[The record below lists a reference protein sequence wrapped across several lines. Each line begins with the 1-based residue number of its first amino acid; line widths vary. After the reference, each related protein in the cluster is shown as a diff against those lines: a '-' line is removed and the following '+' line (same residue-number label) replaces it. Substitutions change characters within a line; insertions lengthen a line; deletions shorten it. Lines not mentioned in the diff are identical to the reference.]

1 MVPEGELSPAQL
13 RHVFGVNLRSLSA
26 GARSISVLCR
36 ELGINRTQYNR
47 YLNGEAFPR
56 PDVLYRIC
64 TYFDVDARIL
74 LEPLDRIQSV
84 QRTGAIGE
92 ISHLLSDLDMLD
104 IPPQTLPEGAYLH
117 YRVSY
122 FVPADISCT
131 LLGFYRDDHGVMRL
145 RGYMPYASSDRIGLP
160 RAAAAR
166 RFRGVVFRQLK
177 GFSFILSME
186 RTPLMVL
193 GGFEPSYLGQ
203 EKFYFG
209 RSVSTQDV
217 LSSTPILLQRLTPSL
232 AAMIAVRDKIG
243 IHPRASYSP
252 LIRSYFDKHHPV

>member
-1 MVPEGELSPAQL
+1 MRAEDLSPAQL
-13 RHVFGVNLRSLSA
+13 RHVFGSNLRSLSA
-26 GARSISVLCR
+26 SARSISALCV
-36 ELGINRTQYNR
+36 ELGINRTQYNC

-64 TYFDVDARIL
+64 SHFDVDARIL
-74 LEPLDRIQSV
+74 LEPLETIQRASRV
-84 QRTGAIGE
+84 GAIGE
-92 ISHLLSDLDMLD
+92 ISRLLSDLDMLD
-104 IPPQTLPEGAYLH
+104 IPQQALPEGAYLH

-122 FVPADISCT
+122 FVPTEISCT
-131 LLGFYRDDHGVMRL
+131 LVGFQRDSHGVMRL

-166 RFRGVVFRQLK
+166 RFRGVAFRQLM

-203 EKFYFG
+203 ENFYFG
-209 RSVSTQDV
+209 SSVSTQDV
-217 LSSTPILLQRLTPSL
+217 LSPAPILLQRLEPGV

-243 IHPRASYSP
+243 IHPRAHYSP
-252 LIRSYFDKHHPV
+252 LIRGYFDKHQPA